1 MIDIA
6 EETLGFLKK
15 DAEKREKVREE
26 LASTNAA
33 MVEQLKRIADSS
45 EGMVRALLAQNA
57 AVVVELDA
65 EGNIMWIRKFQMS
78 VPSHAIKSKVELK
91 NLFIYS
97 SSKYTR

>member
-57 AVVVELDA
+57 AVVAELDA
-65 EGNIMWIRKFQMS
+65 EGNIMWIPKF
-78 VPSHAIKSKVELK
+78 LK
-91 NLFIYS
+91 WVI
-97 SSKYTR
+97 RVMQ